1 MPESNAHALQL
12 TVTSETEVVMTRAF
26 HAPCELVFQ
35 ALTRCEHLRRW
46 FGARTSTLE
55 ACTLDLRPGG
65 SFRFVQ
71 RDADGGL
78 HPITGV
84 YQAVA
89 PPSRLAHTF
98 VYDVDGRREQRLR
111 VSVRLDQRDGV
122 TLLTSTASFADRHER
137 DAYLEGGMQRAAA
150 EGYDRLSELLAVD
163 LSPVA
168 DDELVLARMLDAPP
182 DVVFAAWTEPERLDR
197 WWGPPG
203 SELHSQSLDLRP
215 GGAYH
220 YGLRTPSGDALWG
233 TFVYREIMPPERLV
247 YASAFADEVGAAVP
261 NPYASTWPLEML
273 HTLWLA
279 DQGGR
284 TMLVLRAR
292 PLDASAAQRRAF
304 ARAKAKVSKGLAT
317 TLAQLAKHLA
327 EG

>member
-12 TVTSETEVVMTRAF
+12 TVTSETEVVM
-26 HAPCELVFQ
+26 
-35 ALTRCEHLRRW
+35 
-46 FGARTSTLE
+46 
-55 ACTLDLRPGG
+55 
-65 SFRFVQ
+65 
-71 RDADGGL
+71 
-78 HPITGV
+78 
-84 YQAVA
+84 
-89 PPSRLAHTF
+89 RLAHTF
-98 VYDVDGRREQRLR
+98 VYDVDGRREQSMR
-111 VSVRLDQRDGV
+111 VSVRLDQRDDV
-122 TLLTSTASFADRHER
+122 TLLTSTTSFADRRER
-137 DAYLEGGMQRAAA
+137 DAYVEGGMQRGAA
-150 EGYDRLSELLAVD
+150 EGYDRLSELLTVS

-197 WWGPPG
+197 WWGPAG

-233 TFVYREIMPPERLV
+233 TFVYREILPPERLV
-247 YASAFADEVGAAVP
+247 YVSAFADEIGTAVP

-273 HTLWLA
+273 NTLWLA

-292 PLDASAAQRRAF
+292 PLDASAAQRTAF
-304 ARAKAKVSKGLAT
+304 ARAKANVSQGLAT